1 MTKAWTPERRAKQR
15 AAIYRW
21 RPWEK
26 STGPK
31 TADGKA
37 HAARNSFKHGQ
48 TSQAARR
55 ELQAIKRLIDGAPP
69 LRDPSQPTT

>member
-1 MTKAWTPERRAKQR
+1 MSYIRTSAHR
-15 AAIYRW
+15 AAQAERIRTW

-37 HAARNSFKHGQ
+37 RAAKRGFKGGRR
-48 TSQAARR
+48 TAERALARALR
-55 ELQAIKRLIDGAPP
+55 EHRALLCALIGGD
-69 LRDPSQPTT
+69 